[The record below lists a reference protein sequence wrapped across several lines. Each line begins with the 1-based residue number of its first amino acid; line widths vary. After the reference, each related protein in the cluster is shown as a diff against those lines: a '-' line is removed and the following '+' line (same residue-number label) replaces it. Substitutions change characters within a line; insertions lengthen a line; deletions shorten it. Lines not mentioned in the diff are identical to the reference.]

1 MILNELLTRQ
11 NVFTKISLSD
21 GQKEL
26 PKALKVK
33 IMRVRMAYNKI
44 RKAFDSEVQEFVD
57 ELMTDEF
64 RNLQQNNERSEQEE
78 KRYQELSRLI
88 DSEYQEFLIQK
99 GKEETSEIDD
109 SFTVDE
115 YSDIL
120 DVNSSKTVEINGTS
134 ISAVDF
140 MEIVYEL
147 FVKE

>member
-21 GQKEL
+21 GEKEL
-26 PKALKVK
+26 PKELKVK
-33 IMRVRMAYNKI
+33 IMRIRMAYNKI
-44 RKAFDSEVQEFVD
+44 RKAFDNEAQEFIN
-57 ELMTDEF
+57 ELMTEEF

-120 DVNSSKTVEINGTS
+120 DINSSKAVEINGNS
-134 ISAVDF
+134 IPAVDF